1 MKRFAII
8 VIFLII
14 LSFGVTATFSAISGG
29 YTDESRNK
37 IMNIAHRG
45 ASGYAPE
52 NTLAAFDKAVEMQAD
67 YIEIDVQL
75 SKDDLPVVIHD
86 DTLDRTTNGTGTISA
101 YTLQELKSLDAGSW
115 FDKKYTG
122 EKIPSL
128 NEVLEM
134 YGEKINILIELKS
147 PELYPGV
154 EEKVAEALAK
164 YKLDTSNNIVIQ
176 SFNHPSVI
184 KSAELLPEI
193 THGVLAGENYKNVT
207 DQQLQEFATYAEYFN
222 PNLKIVSSEL
232 VNKVH
237 QAGMKI
243 SPYTIKTESEAERLY
258 KFGVDGLITDYPDYA
273 EALKE

>member
-8 VIFLII
+8 VSFLII
-14 LSFGVTATFSAISGG
+14 LSFGVTATFSIISGG
-29 YTDESRNK
+29 DTDESRNK

-86 DTLDRTTNGTGTISA
+86 DTLDRTTNGTGNVSA
-101 YTLQELKSLDAGSW
+101 YTLEELRSLDAGSW
-115 FDKKYTG
+115 FDKKYAG

-207 DQQLQEFATYAEYFN
+207 DQQLQEFAAYAEYFN

-232 VNKVH
+232 VDNVH

-243 SPYTIKTESEAERLY
+243 SPYTIKTKAEAERIY

>member
-8 VIFLII
+8 VTFLII
-14 LSFGVTATFSAISGG
+14 LSFGMTATFSVISGG
-29 YTDESRNK
+29 DTDESRNK

-86 DTLDRTTNGTGTISA
+86 DTLDRTTNGTGNISA
-101 YTLQELKSLDAGSW
+101 HTFQELRSLDAGSW
-115 FDKKYTG
+115 FDKDYAG

-207 DQQLQEFATYAEYFN
+207 DQQLQEFAAYTEYFN
-222 PNLKIVSSEL
+222 PNLKIASSEL
-232 VNKVH
+232 VDKVH

-243 SPYTIKTESEAERLY
+243 SPYTIKTEAEAERLY

-273 EALKE
+273 ED

>member
-8 VIFLII
+8 VTFLII
-14 LSFGVTATFSAISGG
+14 LSFGMTATFSVISGG
-29 YTDESRNK
+29 DTDESRNK

-86 DTLDRTTNGTGTISA
+86 DTLDRTTNGTGNISA
-101 YTLQELKSLDAGSW
+101 HTFQELRSLDAGSW
-115 FDKKYTG
+115 FDKDYAG

-193 THGVLAGENYKNVT
+193 THGVLAGEDYKNVT
-207 DQQLQEFATYAEYFN
+207 DQQLQEFAAYAEYFN

-232 VNKVH
+232 VDNVH

-243 SPYTIKTESEAERLY
+243 SPYTIKTKAEAERIY

>member
-8 VIFLII
+8 VSFLII
-14 LSFGVTATFSAISGG
+14 LSFGVTATFSVISGG
-29 YTDESRNK
+29 DTDESRNK

-86 DTLDRTTNGTGTISA
+86 DTLDRTTNGTGNVSV
-101 YTLQELKSLDAGSW
+101 YTLEELRSLDAGSW
-115 FDKKYTG
+115 FDKKYAG

-207 DQQLQEFATYAEYFN
+207 DQQLQEFAAYAEYFN

-232 VNKVH
+232 VDNVH

-243 SPYTIKTESEAERLY
+243 SPYTIKTKAEAERIY

>member
-8 VIFLII
+8 VTFLII
-14 LSFGVTATFSAISGG
+14 LSFGMTATFSVISGG
-29 YTDESRNK
+29 DTDESRNK

-86 DTLDRTTNGTGTISA
+86 DTLDRTTNGTGNISA
-101 YTLQELKSLDAGSW
+101 HTFQELRSLDAGSW
-115 FDKKYTG
+115 FDKDYAG

-184 KSAELLPEI
+184 KSAEMLPEI

-207 DQQLQEFATYAEYFN
+207 DQQLQEFAAYAEYFN

-232 VNKVH
+232 VDKVH

-243 SPYTIKTESEAERLY
+243 SPYTIKTKAEAERIY

>member
-8 VIFLII
+8 VSFLII
-14 LSFGVTATFSAISGG
+14 LSFGVTATFSVISGG
-29 YTDESRNK
+29 DTDESRNK

-86 DTLDRTTNGTGTISA
+86 DTLDRTTNGTGNISA

-115 FDKKYTG
+115 FDKKYAG

-164 YKLDTSNNIVIQ
+164 YQLDTSNNIVSQ

-207 DQQLQEFATYAEYFN
+207 DQQLQEFAAYTEYFN
-222 PNLKIVSSEL
+222 PNLKIASSEL
-232 VNKVH
+232 VDKVH

-243 SPYTIKTESEAERLY
+243 SPYTIKTEAEAERLY

-273 EALKE
+273 EELKE

>member
-8 VIFLII
+8 VTFLII
-14 LSFGVTATFSAISGG
+14 LSFGVTATFSIISGG
-29 YTDESRNK
+29 DTDESRNK

-75 SKDDLPVVIHD
+75 SKDDLPVIIHD
-86 DTLDRTTNGTGTISA
+86 DTLDRTTNGTGNVSA
-101 YTLQELKSLDAGSW
+101 YTLEELRSLDAGSW
-115 FDKKYTG
+115 FDKKYAG

-193 THGVLAGENYKNVT
+193 THGVLAGENST
-207 DQQLQEFATYAEYFN
+207 L
-222 PNLKIVSSEL
+222 
-232 VNKVH
+232 
-237 QAGMKI
+237 
-243 SPYTIKTESEAERLY
+243 R
-258 KFGVDGLITDYPDYA
+258 
-273 EALKE
+273 

>member
-8 VIFLII
+8 VSFLII
-14 LSFGVTATFSAISGG
+14 LSFGVTATFSVISGG
-29 YTDESRNK
+29 DTDESRNK

-86 DTLDRTTNGTGTISA
+86 DTLDRTTNGTGNVSA
-101 YTLQELKSLDAGSW
+101 YTLEELRSLDAGSW
-115 FDKKYTG
+115 FDKDYAG

-207 DQQLQEFATYAEYFN
+207 DQQLQEFAAYAEYFN

-232 VNKVH
+232 VDNVH

-243 SPYTIKTESEAERLY
+243 SPYTIKTKAEAERIY

>member
-8 VIFLII
+8 VSFLII
-14 LSFGVTATFSAISGG
+14 LSFGVTATFTVISGG
-29 YTDESRNK
+29 DTDESRNK

-86 DTLDRTTNGTGTISA
+86 DTLDRTTNGTGNISA

-115 FDKKYTG
+115 FDKKYAG

-154 EEKVAEALAK
+154 EE
-164 YKLDTSNNIVIQ
+164 
-176 SFNHPSVI
+176 
-184 KSAELLPEI
+184 
-193 THGVLAGENYKNVT
+193 
-207 DQQLQEFATYAEYFN
+207 
-222 PNLKIVSSEL
+222 
-232 VNKVH
+232 
-237 QAGMKI
+237 
-243 SPYTIKTESEAERLY
+243 
-258 KFGVDGLITDYPDYA
+258 
-273 EALKE
+273 

>member
-8 VIFLII
+8 VTFLII
-14 LSFGVTATFSAISGG
+14 LSFGVTATFSIISGG
-29 YTDESRNK
+29 DTDESRNK

-75 SKDDLPVVIHD
+75 SKDDLPVIIHD
-86 DTLDRTTNGTGTISA
+86 DTLDRTTNGTGNVSA
-101 YTLQELKSLDAGSW
+101 YTLEELRSLDAGSW
-115 FDKKYTG
+115 FDKKYAG

-207 DQQLQEFATYAEYFN
+207 DQQLQEFAAYAEYFN

-232 VNKVH
+232 VDNVH

-243 SPYTIKTESEAERLY
+243 SPYTIKTKAEAERIY

>member
-8 VIFLII
+8 VTFLII
-14 LSFGVTATFSAISGG
+14 LSFGMTATFSVISGG
-29 YTDESRNK
+29 DTDESRNK

-86 DTLDRTTNGTGTISA
+86 DTLDRTTNGTGNISA
-101 YTLQELKSLDAGSW
+101 HTFQELRSLDAGSW
-115 FDKKYTG
+115 FDKDYAG

-193 THGVLAGENYKNVT
+193 THGVLAGEDYKNVT
-207 DQQLQEFATYAEYFN
+207 DQQLQEFAAYAEYFN
-222 PNLKIVSSEL
+222 PNLKIVSFEL
-232 VNKVH
+232 VDNVH

-243 SPYTIKTESEAERLY
+243 SPYTIKTKAEAERIY

>member
-8 VIFLII
+8 VTFLII
-14 LSFGVTATFSAISGG
+14 LSFGVTATFSIISGG
-29 YTDESRNK
+29 DTDESRNK

-86 DTLDRTTNGTGTISA
+86 DTLDRTTNGTGNVSA
-101 YTLQELKSLDAGSW
+101 YTLEELRSLDAGSW
-115 FDKKYTG
+115 FDKKYAG

-207 DQQLQEFATYAEYFN
+207 DQQLQEFAAYAEYFN

-232 VNKVH
+232 VDNVH

-243 SPYTIKTESEAERLY
+243 SPYTIKTKAEAERIY

>member
-8 VIFLII
+8 VTFLII
-14 LSFGVTATFSAISGG
+14 LSFGMTATFSVISGG
-29 YTDESRNK
+29 DTDESRNK

-86 DTLDRTTNGTGTISA
+86 DTLDRTTNGTGNVSA
-101 YTLQELKSLDAGSW
+101 YTLEELRSLDAGSW
-115 FDKKYTG
+115 FDKKYAG

-207 DQQLQEFATYAEYFN
+207 DQQLQEFAAYAEYFN

-232 VNKVH
+232 VDNVH

-243 SPYTIKTESEAERLY
+243 SPYTIKTKAEAERIY

>member
-8 VIFLII
+8 VTFLII
-14 LSFGVTATFSAISGG
+14 LSFGVTATFSIISGG
-29 YTDESRNK
+29 DTDESRNK

-86 DTLDRTTNGTGTISA
+86 DTLDRTTNGTGNVSA
-101 YTLQELKSLDAGSW
+101 YTLEELRSLDAGSW
-115 FDKKYTG
+115 FDKKYAG

-134 YGEKINILIELKS
+134 YGEKIDILIELKS

-207 DQQLQEFATYAEYFN
+207 DQQLQEFAAYAEYFN

-232 VNKVH
+232 VDNVH

-243 SPYTIKTESEAERLY
+243 SPYTIKTKAEAERIY

>member
-8 VIFLII
+8 VTFLII
-14 LSFGVTATFSAISGG
+14 LSFGMTATFSVISGG
-29 YTDESRNK
+29 DTDESRNK

-86 DTLDRTTNGTGTISA
+86 DTLDRTTNGTGNISA
-101 YTLQELKSLDAGSW
+101 HTFQELRSLDAGSW
-115 FDKKYTG
+115 FDKDYAG

-207 DQQLQEFATYAEYFN
+207 DQQLQEFAAYAEYFN

-232 VNKVH
+232 VDNVH

-243 SPYTIKTESEAERLY
+243 SPYTIKTKAEAERIY

>member
-8 VIFLII
+8 VSFLII
-14 LSFGVTATFSAISGG
+14 LSFGVTATFSVISGG
-29 YTDESRNK
+29 DTDESRNK

-86 DTLDRTTNGTGTISA
+86 DTLDRTTNGTGNVSA
-101 YTLQELKSLDAGSW
+101 YTLEELRSLDAGSW
-115 FDKKYTG
+115 FDKKYAG

-207 DQQLQEFATYAEYFN
+207 DQQLQEFAAYAEYFN

-232 VNKVH
+232 VDNVH

-243 SPYTIKTESEAERLY
+243 SPYTIKTKAEAERIY